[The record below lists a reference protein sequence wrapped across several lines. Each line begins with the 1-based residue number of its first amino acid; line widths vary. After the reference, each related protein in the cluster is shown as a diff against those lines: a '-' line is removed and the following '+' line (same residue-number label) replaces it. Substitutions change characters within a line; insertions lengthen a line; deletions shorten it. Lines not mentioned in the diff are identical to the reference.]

1 MQIAELMICIYFF
14 LLILYV
20 LSFYIFQNAL
30 THKKIFGNGPNS
42 IEASWTAPPGISGDV
57 TFYATVALNGGIFWV
72 EKVTENLTI
81 S

>member
-1 MQIAELMICIYFF
+1 MICIFFILFF
-14 LLILYV
+14 LV
-20 LSFYIFQNAL
+20 SFQNAL

-42 IEASWTAPPGISGDV
+42 IEGSWSPPPGISGDV
-57 TFYATVALNGGIFWV
+57 KFYATVALNGGIFWV